1 MAERIYCG
9 DNPDPYCVG
18 GGNDVSG
25 FASPMMAAVIGLSL
39 ALALAMSLLAVA
51 VWVNG
56 TLVGEKET
64 WRKAAIYECWRSY
77 DAHKKSR

>member
-1 MAERIYCG
+1 MR
-9 DNPDPYCVG
+9 
-18 GGNDVSG
+18 
-25 FASPMMAAVIGLSL
+25 L
-39 ALALAMSLLAVA
+39 ALALVLTLAMSLLAVA

-64 WRKAAIYECWRSY
+64 WRKAAIYECWRGF